1 MFGVGEKTMR
11 NATYID
17 ARHRIKQK
25 KRIKFIKEMAL
36 FIYCGSVMVFIAG
49 ALSYSIVHW

>member
-1 MFGVGEKTMR
+1 MR
-11 NATYID
+11 NATRID
-17 ARHRIKQK
+17 APARIKQK
-25 KRIKFIKEMAL
+25 KRVKFIKDLAL